1 MVEAVGNKIV
11 QLFESGTIEQIRDKA
26 KELLDSG
33 KIECLIGYERSY
45 DGINARP
52 AFIYN
57 PEEVGRLV
65 LDNTCVHNLAKYLL
79 NRKGK
84 PTGIVVKPCDS
95 RAINL
100 LIAEKQIQREDI
112 FIVGV
117 VCNGVLRSQ
126 DDKEADKLKST
137 CHSCILH
144 MPVIY
149 DFLVGEPVEE
159 AADAVPSYPD
169 VTEVEEKSVAE
180 RLEFWQAHFERCIRC
195 YACRAVCPGCYCTE
209 CFVDSLD
216 PEWVGIRIA
225 PSENQ
230 MWHIIRA
237 FHLAGRCIDCNACE
251 RACLMNIPLSL
262 LNRKLDKE
270 VLRLFDFQAGLDT
283 ETPMPLAT
291 FKKEEKLGVE
301 E

>member
-1 MVEAVGNKIV
+1 VVELIRNETA
-11 QLFESGTIEQIRDKA
+11 QLFESGAIGQIRDKA

-33 KIECLIGYERSY
+33 KVECFIGYEKSY

-57 PEEVGRLV
+57 SEEVEKLV
-65 LDNTCVHNLAKYLL
+65 LDNACIHNLVKYLL

-84 PTGIVVKPCDS
+84 STGIVVKPCDS

-117 VCNGVLRSQ
+117 VCNGVLQSQ
-126 DDKEADKLKST
+126 DDKETDKLKST
-137 CHSCILH
+137 CQRCVLR

-149 DFLVGEPVEE
+149 DFLIGEPVEE
-159 AADAVPSYPD
+159 AANAIPAYPA
-169 VTEVEEKSVAE
+169 VTEVEGKSVAE
-180 RLEFWQAHFERCIRC
+180 RLEFWRAHFERCIRC
-195 YACRAVCPGCYCTE
+195 YACRAVCPGCFCTE

-216 PEWVGIRIA
+216 PEWVGNRIA
-225 PSENQ
+225 PSENK

-237 FHLAGRCIDCNACE
+237 FHLAGRCVGCNACE
-251 RACLMNIPLSL
+251 QACPVGIPLSL

-270 VLRLFDFQAGLDT
+270 VFRLFDFQAGLDA

-291 FKKEEKLGVE
+291 FKKEENLGVE